1 MTDADT
7 GKKSSTPDL
16 MTLWMKNASTF
27 WEGIAKSVTRAAPR
41 KTENNDDGQSRGRL
55 AEALHASFRL
65 WETSARTMATPAAMT
80 SLIKGL
86 QTVPDISTRFMQT
99 SIEGVV
105 ELQKRWADRL
115 KKSGSATQA
124 YSFDDLDSAF
134 LNRWTDIYKKEIQQY
149 LNIPQL
155 GLTKFYQEKLNQ
167 TLDKH
172 NLFQAALA
180 EFLHLLGIPL
190 EKSMGVL
197 QTQLSELAEKGTLS
211 EDSREYYQL
220 WIKIL
225 EGHFMTLFKSP
236 EYTQAL
242 GKTIEAMNQFLTSRN
257 DVLEDLLKSFPV
269 PTHKDM
275 DALYE
280 DLHQL
285 KRRIRALEKQLQQK
299 EANVT

>member
-1 MTDADT
+1 MTDAAT
-7 GKKSSTPDL
+7 GKKSPAPDL
-16 MTLWMKNASTF
+16 MTLWMKTASTF
-27 WEGIAKSVTRAAPR
+27 WEGIAKSVPGTAPR
-41 KTENNDDGQSRGRL
+41 ETQNNDDGQSRGRL
-55 AEALHASFRL
+55 AEALNAGFRL
-65 WETSARTMATPAAMT
+65 WETSARTMATPAAMS
-80 SLIKGL
+80 SLYKGL
-86 QTVPDISTRFMQT
+86 QAAPDISMRFMQT
-99 SIEGVV
+99 SLEGVM
-105 ELQKRWADRL
+105 ELQKRWMDRL
-115 KKSGSATQA
+115 KTSGSATEP
-124 YSFDDLDSAF
+124 YRFDDLDSAF
-134 LNRWTDIYKKEIQQY
+134 LNRWTDVYIKEIQQY

-155 GLTKFYQEKLNQ
+155 GLTKFYQEKLNE

-180 EFLHLLGIPL
+180 EFLHLLSIPM
-190 EKSMGVL
+190 EKSMAVL
-197 QTQLSELAEKGTLS
+197 QTQLSEMADKGNLS

-242 GKTIEAMNQFLTSRN
+242 GKTIETMNQFLHARN
-257 DVLEDLLKSFPV
+257 GVLEDMLKSFPV

-299 EANVT
+299 DADVT